1 VTTPSTYTT
10 LVDCGAL
17 GERELVFHYTYA
29 PPKKSFAVI
38 CLGDPGNPPDLGAMH
53 FRKVM
58 LQELDVLPLISDA
71 LLRDYAID
79 IASIELEDSPE

>member
-1 VTTPSTYTT
+1 VTTPSTYTI

-29 PPKKSFAVI
+29 PPEKSFSVI
-38 CLGDPGNPPDLGAMH
+38 CLSDPGNPPDLGALH
-53 FRKVM
+53 FHKVM
-58 LQELDVLPLISDA
+58 MQELDVLPFIPDA

-79 IASIELEDSPE
+79 IASAELEDSPE